1 MKKLWLILPLLLVAA
16 LLGAGMNSIPRVYIQ
31 KLVLENGANPEITIS
46 KDKSAAEY
54 KFSAWILERPK
65 EVINTDKFS
74 VHHLAITHVGG
85 NEFLPLTVVCKVN
98 LGNFPSNWSSGETL
112 HLKLTHKKTKKTVEW
127 DVPISEGTN
136 LINMLDTP
144 QIIPPFA
151 KNKK

>member
-16 LLGAGMNSIPRVYIQ
+16 LLGAGLNSTPRVYIQ
-31 KLVLENGANPEITIS
+31 KLVLENGENPAITIS

-85 NEFLPLTVVCKVN
+85 NDLLPLTVVCKVN
-98 LGNFPSNWSSGETL
+98 LGNFTSNWSPGETL
-112 HLKLTHKKTKKTVEW
+112 HLKITHKKTKKTVEW
-127 DVPISEGTN
+127 DYLIPEGTN
-136 LINMLDTP
+136 LINLLDTP
-144 QIIPPFA
+144 KVIPPFPK
-151 KNKK
+151 KNK